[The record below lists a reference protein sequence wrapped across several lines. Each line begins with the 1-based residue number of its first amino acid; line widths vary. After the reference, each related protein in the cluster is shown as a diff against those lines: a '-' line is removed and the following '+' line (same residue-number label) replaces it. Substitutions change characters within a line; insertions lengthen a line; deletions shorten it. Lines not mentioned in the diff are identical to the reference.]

1 MLKKV
6 IYYTRPPEARQD
18 APLPIRGRR
27 RNQHRRRTHS
37 HPPSP
42 EPAETGSFPMKGDV
56 DDVDTPR
63 KKIGNEARLD
73 VPGGR
78 AGAMRPFSAS
88 YCHTL

>member
-42 EPAETGSFPMKGDV
+42 EPAETGSFPMKGYV
-56 DDVDTPR
+56 DDVDEPR
-63 KKIGNEARLD
+63 KKIGNEALSTCLG
-73 VPGGR
+73 VGR
-78 AGAMRPFSAS
+78 VQ
-88 YCHTL
+88 